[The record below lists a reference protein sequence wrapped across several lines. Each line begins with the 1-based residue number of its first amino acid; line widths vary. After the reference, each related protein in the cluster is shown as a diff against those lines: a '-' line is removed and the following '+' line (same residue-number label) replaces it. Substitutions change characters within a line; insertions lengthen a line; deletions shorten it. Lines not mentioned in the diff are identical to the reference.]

1 MLEAHANVP
10 NFSLRMTPLAA
21 LLILDQLPRVEDKI
35 EALNR
40 NYAILEAKL
49 GECVQNIKHLN
60 ICKNINHLSEQALF
74 PLSGSQRVSPMSATL
89 GQAFSFNYWAGIT
102 RVSSHSKGF

>member
-60 ICKNINHLSEQALF
+60 ICRTSNICPNRCSFLS
-74 PLSGSQRVSPMSATL
+74 PIPSSSL
-89 GQAFSFNYWAGIT
+89 G
-102 RVSSHSKGF
+102 

>member
-49 GECVQNIKHLN
+49 GERMN
-60 ICKNINHLSEQALF
+60 ICS
-74 PLSGSQRVSPMSATL
+74 T
-89 GQAFSFNYWAGIT
+89 
-102 RVSSHSKGF
+102 